1 MSFFL
6 SYIHDTCLS
15 LGNFYYSHYLKNLSD
30 IIMYDS
36 AMRPETPDA
45 VGDIID
51 RVHQTTSNIAQQRRA
66 KMLSLSPAGNT
77 SGAGTPTKD
86 DVIRDLRAQIYALNM
101 DMDTL
106 KMDLADA
113 NERAAPSQRSRED
126 VRRRD

>member
-1 MSFFL
+1 M
-6 SYIHDTCLS
+6 
-15 LGNFYYSHYLKNLSD
+15 YY
-30 IIMYDS
+30 S

-45 VGDIID
+45 VGDIIV
-51 RVHQTTSNIAQQRRA
+51 RMHQTTSNIAQQRRS

-77 SGAGTPTKD
+77 SGGGTPTKD

-101 DMDTL
+101 DIDTL

-113 NERAAPSQRSRED
+113 NERAAASQRARED

>member
-1 MSFFL
+1 
-6 SYIHDTCLS
+6 
-15 LGNFYYSHYLKNLSD
+15 
-30 IIMYDS
+30 
-36 AMRPETPDA
+36 MRPETPDA

-51 RVHQTTSNIAQQRRA
+51 RMHQTTSNIAQQRRA

-126 VRRRD
+126 VRRRDWMKESKNVRDAVSATAPRISPDVLFLRTHNV

>member
-1 MSFFL
+1 
-6 SYIHDTCLS
+6 
-15 LGNFYYSHYLKNLSD
+15 
-30 IIMYDS
+30 MYDS

-51 RVHQTTSNIAQQRRA
+51 RMHQTTSNIAQQRRA

-86 DVIRDLRAQIYALNM
+86 DVIRDLRAQIYALNI

-126 VRRRD
+126 ARRRD

>member
-1 MSFFL
+1 
-6 SYIHDTCLS
+6 
-15 LGNFYYSHYLKNLSD
+15 
-30 IIMYDS
+30 
-36 AMRPETPDA
+36 MRPETPDA

-126 VRRRD
+126 VRRRDWMKESKNVRDAVSATAPRISPDVLFRRTHNV